1 MPRCQLPAAGEGK
14 AACVRACAPG
24 WLSRQP
30 VLEFGRETG
39 GGLRI
44 FPCSFYEREDLPV
57 LRRDGF
63 SALPSPVRRLRAQG
77 RGLMKR
83 DDKESGPADQNL

>member
-1 MPRCQLPAAGEGK
+1 MPRCQLGRKETR
-14 AACVRACAPG
+14 RACAPG

-30 VLEFGRETG
+30 ILEFGRETG

-44 FPCSFYEREDLPV
+44 FPCSFYEREVLPF

-63 SALPSPVRRLRAQG
+63 TSLPSPVRRLPAQG
-77 RGLMKR
+77 KGLMKR
-83 DDKESGPADQNL
+83 DDKESGSAYQNL